1 MFEAQIETVCQEKM
15 MRKNKLEKN
24 KDSDVKKKRKEK
36 DSHQK
41 QGLELSALQHTPS
54 CLILTT
60 LTVKYYYDPQFTLEE
75 TTAKKR

>member
-1 MFEAQIETVCQEKM
+1 M

-60 LTVKYYYDPQFTLEE
+60 LTVKYYYDPQFTPEE